1 MEEPEKYF
9 ENAFLIDCQDLS
21 LSIKYPNSPKINEV
35 TLYTINQ
42 ETDEKT
48 KSEISPITEKNDE
61 SIKVTWSTKDNV
73 KGKTFRIE
81 W

>member
-1 MEEPEKYF
+1 VEEPARYF
-9 ENAFLIDCQDLS
+9 ENAFLIDCQNLI
-21 LSIKYPNSPKINEV
+21 LSIKYPNSQKINQV

-48 KSEISPITEKNDE
+48 KSEIPSTIRKNNE
-61 SIKVTWSTKDNV
+61 SVTVTWTMTNNI
-73 KGKTFRIE
+73 KGQTYRIE